1 MNSFIGSLYEG
12 ITLLVYYE
20 SSREPHPPIIFI
32 LVAAREKL
40 KYSLRK
46 NALSCPGRRQ
56 ALEHI

>member
-1 MNSFIGSLYEG
+1 MKELPSWS
-12 ITLLVYYE
+12 ITKVVGN
-20 SSREPHPPIIFI
+20 PHPPIIFI